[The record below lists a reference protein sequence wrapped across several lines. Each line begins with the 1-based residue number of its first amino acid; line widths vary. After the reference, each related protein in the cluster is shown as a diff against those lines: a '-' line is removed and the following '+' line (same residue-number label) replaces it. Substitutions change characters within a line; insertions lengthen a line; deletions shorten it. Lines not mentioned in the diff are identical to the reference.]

1 MRGPG
6 LFAHL
11 VGRFATHPENLAT
24 EALAY
29 VLSQSPEASAAV
41 TRLARAA
48 GVDVSQV
55 GRWTTQV
62 SGDDGALPDLVG
74 ETEEGLTPIIIES
87 KFWDGLTDNQPNTY
101 LRRLPPTSPGVVL
114 VVAPAVRI
122 DVLWAELVDRA
133 ADVGP
138 ISENRRPDTEFRLAQ
153 VGPVGT
159 LGLCSWRHLLT
170 AVADAVGAAG
180 DLASAGDLQQ
190 LAGLCEQMDT
200 TAFLPLRSE
209 ELTGAI
215 GSRMVQLHEV
225 VDGAATELVTRG
237 IASGKDKNGGRLTS
251 SAGTLYWG
259 RYLNVAGVTCLLRL
273 APMSWAAYRATPI
286 WLQVGVRGDPEVR
299 QTVRQLAPLG
309 EVGSRLVEQPAF
321 VDVAIDLPV
330 GVERDGVIQA
340 IIAQVTS
347 IAELLA
353 Q

>member
-41 TRLARAA
+41 TRLVRAA
-48 GVDVSQV
+48 GVDVSHV
-55 GRWTTQV
+55 DRWTTQV
-62 SGDDGALPDLVG
+62 SGEDGALPDLVG
-74 ETEEGLTPIIIES
+74 ESERGSTPIIIES
-87 KFWDGLTDNQPNTY
+87 KFWAGLTDNQPNTY
-101 LRRLPPTSPGVVL
+101 LRRLPLTSPGVVL

-133 ADVGP
+133 SDVGA
-138 ISENRRPDTEFRLAQ
+138 IRETRRPGAEFRLTQ
-153 VGPVGT
+153 VGPVAA
-159 LGLCSWRHLLT
+159 LGLCNWRHLLAAVSD
-170 AVADAVGAAG
+170 AVAAAG
-180 DLASAGDLQQ
+180 DLGSAGDLQQ

-215 GSRMVQLHEV
+215 GSRMVQLYEL
-225 VDGAATELVTRG
+225 VDSTATELVNRG

-251 SAGTLYWG
+251 GTLYWG
-259 RYLNVAGVTCLLRL
+259 RYLTVAGVSCMLRL
-273 APMSWAAYRATPI
+273 APMSWAAFRATPV
-286 WLQVGVRGDPEVR
+286 WLQVGYRGDPEVG
-299 QTVRQLAPLG
+299 QTLRRLAPLG
-309 EVGSRLVEQPAF
+309 EVGSRVVEQPGF
-321 VDVAIDLPV
+321 VDVGIDLPI

-340 IIAQVTS
+340 IVAQVTS
-347 IAELLA
+347 VAELLA

>member
-41 TRLARAA
+41 TRLVRAA
-48 GVDVSQV
+48 GVEVSYV
-55 GRWTTQV
+55 DRWTTQV
-62 SGDDGALPDLVG
+62 SGEDGALPDLVG
-74 ETEEGLTPIIIES
+74 ESEAGLTPIIIES
-87 KFWDGLTDNQPNTY
+87 KFWAGLTDNQPNTY

-133 ADVGP
+133 SDVGA
-138 ISENRRPDTEFRLAQ
+138 ISESRRPGTEFRLTQ
-153 VGPVGT
+153 VGPVAA
-159 LGLCSWRHLLT
+159 LGLCSWRHLLAAVSD
-170 AVADAVGAAG
+170 AVAAAG
-180 DLASAGDLQQ
+180 DLSSAGDLQQ

-215 GSRMVQLHEV
+215 GSRMVQLYEL
-225 VDGAATELVTRG
+225 VDSSATELVNRG
-237 IASGKDKNGGRLTS
+237 IASGRDKNGGRLTS

-273 APMSWAAYRATPI
+273 APMPWATLRATPA
-286 WLQVGVRGDPEVR
+286 WLQVGYRGG
-299 QTVRQLAPLG
+299 T
-309 EVGSRLVEQPAF
+309 
-321 VDVAIDLPV
+321 
-330 GVERDGVIQA
+330 
-340 IIAQVTS
+340 
-347 IAELLA
+347 
-353 Q
+353 